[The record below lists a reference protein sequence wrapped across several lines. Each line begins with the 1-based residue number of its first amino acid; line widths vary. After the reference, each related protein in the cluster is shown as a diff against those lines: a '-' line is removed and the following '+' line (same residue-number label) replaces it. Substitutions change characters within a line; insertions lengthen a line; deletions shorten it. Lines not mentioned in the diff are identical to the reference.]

1 MLPVNLTTASI
12 DIDIGESVPSLA
24 LPQPAN
30 DVESDDNENGEVRR
44 KEGFGIHGSDGNVKL
59 LLLAYTER
67 MEQNYR
73 SLPEQ

>member
-30 DVESDDNENGEVRR
+30 DVESDDNENSEVRR
-44 KEGFGIHGSDGNVKL
+44 EESFGIHGSNGNVEL

-67 MEQNYR
+67 REQNQR